1 MMMMMK
7 TDKNQLISKHLI
19 CILLSI
25 VFLNFLSPHLCMSG
39 DQEEKNDYRIG
50 IGDRIFISD
59 WRNENLS
66 ANVTVRPDGKIS
78 FFLVGDIMVLGLTPM
93 ELKDLLTE
101 KLEQFVSDTDVTV
114 IIEKIN
120 SMDIYVLGE
129 VKKPGIYNLN
139 KRISLLH
146 LLSLAGGID
155 KTVDIESAFLLRDG
169 KKINIDFHKLL
180 YEGDLTQNMTL
191 EAYDLLYFPDNS
203 NKNITVYGE
212 INRPG
217 KIPYRKD
224 LSIMDAIVLS
234 GGMNKYANLSKIKII
249 RGDKTI
255 MVNFQEI
262 LDNDKMT
269 ANIKMRPDDIVI
281 VPKSL
286 F

>member
-1 MMMMMK
+1 MK
-7 TDKNQLISKHLI
+7 IYKNHLISKLLI

-25 VFLNFLSPHLCMSG
+25 LCLNLGSPHICISG

-78 FFLVGDIMVLGLTPM
+78 FFLIDDILVLGLTPM
-93 ELKDLLTE
+93 DLKDILTA
-101 KLEQFVSDTDVTV
+101 KLKQFVSDTDVTV
-114 IIEKIN
+114 IVEKIN

-139 KRISLLH
+139 KKISLLH
-146 LLSLAGGID
+146 LLSLAGGVD
-155 KTVDIESAFLLRDG
+155 KTADIEAAFLLRDG

-217 KIPYRKD
+217 KIPYKKG
-224 LSIMDAIVLS
+224 LSILDAIVLS
-234 GGMNKYANLSKIKII
+234 GGMNKYANSSKIKII

-262 LDNDKMT
+262 LDDKKMS
-269 ANIKMRPDDIVI
+269 ANIDMLPDDIVI
-281 VPKSL
+281 VSKSL